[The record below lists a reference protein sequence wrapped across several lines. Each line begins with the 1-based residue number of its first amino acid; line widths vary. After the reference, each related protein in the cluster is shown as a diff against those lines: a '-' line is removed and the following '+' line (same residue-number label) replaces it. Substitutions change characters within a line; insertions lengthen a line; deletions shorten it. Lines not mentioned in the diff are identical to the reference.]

1 MLFWS
6 NINTTNNVKRE
17 DKNMSKRIIEFGT
30 WNGNP
35 MKWAV
40 LYENDFDM
48 LVLSEISLGRK
59 QYSAADNSN
68 WASSDIRQY
77 LNNNF
82 YKSNFTED
90 EKKRIMNIYLN
101 DSCTKDNIFLISKSE
116 SDSYLSSDEVHKRG
130 YWCTRTP
137 YDSWN
142 IIRYGGSSW
151 GNNESRVEYETYPA
165 MHLKKL
171 KSDE

>member
-1 MLFWS
+1 
-6 NINTTNNVKRE
+6 
-17 DKNMSKRIIEFGT
+17 MSKRIIEFGT
-30 WNGNP
+30 WNGSP

-48 LVLSEISLGRK
+48 LVVSEISLGRK
-59 QYSAADNSN
+59 QYSAANNSN
-68 WASSDIRQY
+68 WASSDIRHY

-101 DSCTKDNIFLISKSE
+101 DSYTKDNVFLISKSE

-137 YDSWN
+137 YNSTWIRRYQGSWDGNDS
-142 IIRYGGSSW
+142 RA
-151 GNNESRVEYETYPA
+151 EYETYPA
-165 MHLKKL
+165 MWIKK
-171 KSDE
+171 